1 MTNAAKKVETV
12 KGKAA
17 ANLNEAGN
25 LFKNYVAAVS
35 SASRIAV
42 EGTIE
47 VDKLILNKFGEAARE
62 TVQYG
67 KDLMGARDI
76 KTAGAMAV
84 DFTHAR
90 VNKNIADTK
99 EVLDLAQTRIEDVIE
114 PFKAQA

>member
-1 MTNAAKKVETV
+1 MTNAAKKVETATD
-12 KGKAA
+12 KAA
-17 ANLNEAGN
+17 SNLNEAGN
-25 LFKNYVAAVS
+25 FFKNYVSAFS
-35 SASRIAV
+35 SASRIAL

-67 KDLMGARDI
+67 KELMGARDI
-76 KTAGAMAV
+76 KTAGSMAV
-84 DFTHAR
+84 DFTRAR

-99 EVLDLAQTRIEDVIE
+99 EVLDLAQTRLEDMIE